1 VDISKIAQTTV
12 GFTGADLAN
21 LLNEAALL
29 AARKNKSLIGMDDIE
44 AAMLKVVVGT
54 PKKSAKIKEAEKR
67 KTAYHEAGHAIL
79 AYCMPTQDPVRLISI
94 IPSGRA
100 LGYTLTPP
108 VEDKYSV
115 YRDGLKEEISML
127 LAGRAAESIIFGDV
141 SGGASNDI
149 QRATNIARNMV
160 TQLGMSEKLG
170 PILYGSEH
178 NEVFLGRDFSSSR
191 NYSEETAAIIDEE
204 IKTIVE
210 NAYKVAKDVLNEH
223 IDKLHFIAEFL
234 LKYETMDDAQFLA
247 AMEGDPSFEDLENM
261 AKERREKSA
270 KENEEKAKRDEEERI
285 KRETEER
292 EAEEAADLERRRN
305 NIGEVLGDDDSSF
318 DGDTGEDKKD

>member
-1 VDISKIAQTTV
+1 
-12 GFTGADLAN
+12 
-21 LLNEAALL
+21 
-29 AARKNKSLIGMDDIE
+29 MDDIE

-160 TQLGMSEKLG
+160 TQLGMSERLG